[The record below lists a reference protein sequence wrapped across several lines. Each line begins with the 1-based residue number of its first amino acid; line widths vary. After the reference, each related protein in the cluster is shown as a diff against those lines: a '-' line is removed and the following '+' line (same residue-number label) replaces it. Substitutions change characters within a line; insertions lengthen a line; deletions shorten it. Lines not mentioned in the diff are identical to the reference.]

1 MAREQKFIIFRQDNE
16 TAKPRYE
23 RYTVPLTS
31 GMTILEALFY
41 IQDHFDPVFQEKFR
55 SKGIKGDSSIWEN
68 SNILLNG
75 KNIKKL
81 NKLVLHDGDKIEL
94 LPKIAGG

>member
-1 MAREQKFIIFRQDNE
+1 MEEKAIE
-16 TAKPRYE
+16 
-23 RYTVPLTS
+23 
-31 GMTILEALFY
+31 LEADSINEVRDQIENLFG
-41 IQDHFDPVFQEKFR
+41 PVLQEKLKA
-55 SKGIKGDSSIWEN
+55 KGIRGRNSIWEN

-81 NKLVLHDGDKIEL
+81 NKPVLNDGDKIEL